1 MALISMKI
9 PDENEISEPNEYG
22 YGLCIRLN
30 PGQVKALGITELP
43 KAGSAMMITASAIAN
58 RVTEEADDDQAE
70 NEIYLELQ
78 ITDMELKPSKSVS
91 ENNASAATLLYG
103 GDSD

>member
-9 PDENEISEPNEYG
+9 ADEYEMSEPNEYG

-43 KAGSAMMITASAIAN
+43 KAGSAMMITARAIAN
-58 RVTEEADDDQAE
+58 RVTEEADEGQAE

-78 ITDMELKPSKSVS
+78 ITDMELKSTQSAS
-91 ENNASAATLLYG
+91 ENDSSAATLLYG
-103 GDSD
+103 A

>member
-103 GDSD
+103 ADSD

>member
-1 MALISMKI
+1 MSLISMKI
-9 PDENEISEPNEYG
+9 ADENKLSEPNEYG

-78 ITDMELKPSKSVS
+78 ITDMELKPTKSAS
-91 ENNASAATLLYG
+91 EKDSSAATMLYG